1 MIVTVSTVK
10 DHLSNVQ
17 RFVEGNLDGGV
28 DHMVV
33 FLDARAPKVKAW
45 LDSRP
50 EVTAVVT
57 DDTWWRGQRPALLNR
72 RQNVNANLVRHVL
85 ADLGWAEWLFHVD
98 ADEVLQLDRDQLADV
113 PAREPAV
120 SVPPLEVVSIAE
132 PDGPPVLF
140 KRLLD
145 DGELH
150 LVTALGLLAE
160 PTNSRYFRSH
170 IAGKVGVR
178 PGADVWLGIHKATDA
193 AGRRLPLVQRPGVEM
208 LHYEAFSREDFV
220 RKWVA
225 MVGSGPSV
233 NFGTHRMS
241 LATALRTLVGMEI
254 DEETRSRYLARFYD
268 LHMADPVDDLAGL
281 GLLESRP
288 PLSHGHRPQPLD
300 ASRRDALAAAIE
312 HLRTQD
318 KKRFVPPKDPAKGE
332 TAPGPATA
340 GLTEKVRRRM
350 RRQV

>member
-33 FLDARAPKVKAW
+33 FLARAPKVKAW
-45 LDSRP
+45 LDTRP

-72 RQNVNANLVRHVL
+72 RQNANANLVRHVL

-98 ADEVLQLDRDQLADV
+98 ADEVLQLDRDELAGV

-170 IAGKVGVR
+170 IAGKVGIR
-178 PGADVWLGIHKATDA
+178 PGADVWLGIHKATDPG
-193 AGRRLPLVQRPGVEM
+193 GRRLPLVQRPGVEM
-208 LHYEAFSREDFV
+208 LHYEAFSARTSCASGW
-220 RKWVA
+220 RWSA
-225 MVGSGPSV
+225 PAPASTSARTGWPWPPPCAPWSAWSSTRRPGRATWRGS
-233 NFGTHRMS
+233 T
-241 LATALRTLVGMEI
+241 T
-254 DEETRSRYLARFYD
+254 
-268 LHMADPVDDLAGL
+268 LHMADPVDDLAAL

-288 PLSHGHRPQPLD
+288 PLSHGHRPQVLD
-300 ASRRDALAAAIE
+300 ESRRSALAAAVE
-312 HLRTQD
+312 GLRTQD

-332 TAPGPATA
+332 TAPSAAGA

-350 RRQV
+350 RRQG